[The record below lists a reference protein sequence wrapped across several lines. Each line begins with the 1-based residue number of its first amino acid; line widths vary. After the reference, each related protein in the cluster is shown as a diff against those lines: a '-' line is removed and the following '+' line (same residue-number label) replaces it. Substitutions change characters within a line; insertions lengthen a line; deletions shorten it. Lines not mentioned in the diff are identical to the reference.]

1 MGSNQINLSCTS
13 SIDLVI
19 FDCDGVL
26 VDSEVLSKRVL
37 LIMLNELGINASSD
51 YFDAHFLGRSFE
63 HVTAKILEDFNIN
76 LPNEFCQDYQQ
87 SLMRTFTAELKPTVE
102 LEKALSKLGV
112 PFCVATSSSPERI
125 KHALSV
131 SGLAEYFET
140 RVFTCS
146 EVKNGKPAPDI
157 FLHAAEKMGVSAKN
171 CLVIEDSLAGIQAAQ
186 AAKMRIIKYT
196 GASHLIS
203 SHTPSTKLPDEVIT
217 ISHWKQLFE
226 LAPSLSSS
234 F

>member
-1 MGSNQINLSCTS
+1 M
-13 SIDLVI
+13 
-19 FDCDGVL
+19 
-26 VDSEVLSKRVL
+26 
-37 LIMLNELGINASSD
+37 LIELGVNASSD

-63 HVTAKILEDFNIN
+63 HVAAKLLEDFNLN
-76 LPNEFCQDYQQ
+76 LPNEFRQDYQQ
-87 SLMRTFTAELKPTVE
+87 SLMHTFTTELKPTAE
-102 LEKALSKLGV
+102 LEKALTKLDV
-112 PFCVATSSSPERI
+112 PFCVATSSSPQRV

-131 SGLAEYFET
+131 TGLTEYFKT

-157 FLHAAEKMGVSAKN
+157 FLHAAAKMGVAAKN

-186 AAKMRIIKYT
+186 AAKMHIIKYT

-203 SHTPSTKLPDEVIT
+203 THTPSTKLPNEMIT
-217 ISHWKQLFE
+217 ISHWQQLFE